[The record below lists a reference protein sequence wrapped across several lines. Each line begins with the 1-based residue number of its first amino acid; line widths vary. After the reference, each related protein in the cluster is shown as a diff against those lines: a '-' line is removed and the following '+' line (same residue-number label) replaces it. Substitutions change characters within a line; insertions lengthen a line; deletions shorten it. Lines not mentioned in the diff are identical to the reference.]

1 MYKSNT
7 LLSAA
12 IALALITPGVSY
24 ATNGMFMMGFG
35 AKSRG
40 MGGIAV
46 AMPQD
51 SIAGAVN
58 PATIFAAGSRVD
70 IGMDVFRPIAKASL
84 GKGTTASPRYTEKS
98 RINEMG
104 IENIFFMPNAGAIMK
119 MSNMAM
125 GVSMVGAGG
134 GGSRYNFNLYNSQTG
149 GNTTKTLGV
158 SLMIAQVNP
167 TFAMKINKH
176 NVIGGSLIIGM
187 QRFKAY
193 GLGEFVQFTK
203 SVTTNNLT
211 NNGSDYAFGFGLR
224 LGWLGTFMHKRLR
237 VGVAGATQTYMTK
250 FRKYSE
256 LFAEG
261 GRINT
266 PGNVTAGLSFKVNDR
281 FTAAFDINYIMYE
294 DVAAVANIG
303 PNTIGNL
310 YPVDKATNALGSPA
324 GLGFGWTNQT
334 VYKLG
339 LSYKYTDKWTVR
351 GGWNYAKSPI
361 NEKHEIIFNI
371 VAPAVVQNHLTLG
384 ATYKYSKATELSF
397 SYVHAFEFKQNG
409 PTYIGSTGEIGMYQD
424 SIGASYAMKF

>member
-1 MYKSNT
+1 MHKSNT

-12 IALALITPGVSY
+12 IALALVVPGVSF
-24 ATNGMFMMGFG
+24 ATNGMFLMGYG
-35 AKSRG
+35 TKSRG
-40 MGGIAV
+40 MGGVAV

-58 PATIFAAGSRVD
+58 PATIFAAGSRIDVGVD
-70 IGMDVFRPIAKASL
+70 IFRPMAKASL
-84 GKGTTASPRYTEKS
+84 GQGTNRYTEKS

-104 IENIFFMPNAGAIMK
+104 IENIFFMPNAGGIMK

-134 GGSRYNFNLYNSQTG
+134 GGSKYNTNLYNTQRTG
-149 GNTTKTLGV
+149 ANNKDALGV
-158 SLMIAQVNP
+158 SLMVAQINP
-167 TFAMKINKH
+167 TFAMKLNRH
-176 NVIGGSLIIGM
+176 NVVGASLIIGM

-193 GLGEFVQFTK
+193 GLAEFAKFTP
-203 SVTTNNLT
+203 SGTSNYLT

-250 FRKYSE
+250 FRKYKE
-256 LFAEG
+256 LFANG
-261 GRINT
+261 GRMNT
-266 PGNVTAGLSFKVNDR
+266 PGNITAGLSFKVTKK

-294 DVAAVANIG
+294 DVAAVANLG
-303 PNTIGNL
+303 PNTGGGL
-310 YPVDKATNALGSPA
+310 FPVSAAANALGRPG

-334 VYKLG
+334 VFKLG
-339 LSYKYTDKWTVR
+339 LAYQYTDKWTVR

-361 NEKHEIIFNI
+361 NEKREIIFNI

-384 ATYKYSKATELSF
+384 ATYQYSKAVELSL

-409 PTYIGSTGEIGMYQD
+409 PTYIGYTGEIGMYQD
-424 SIGASYAMKF
+424 SLGVSYAMKF

>member
-1 MYKSNT
+1 MQKT
-7 LLSAA
+7 KMLLSAA
-12 IALALITPGVSY
+12 VAFALIAPGASY
-24 ATNGMFMMGFG
+24 ATNGMFLMGFG
-35 AKSRG
+35 TKSRG
-40 MGGIAV
+40 MGGVAV

-58 PATIFAAGSRVD
+58 PATIFAAGSRIDV
-70 IGMDVFRPIAKASL
+70 GMDIFRPMATASL
-84 GKGTTASPRYTEKS
+84 GQGTSRHTEKS

-104 IENIFFMPNAGAIMK
+104 IENIFFMPNAGGIMK

-125 GVSMVGAGG
+125 GVSMVGVGG
-134 GGSRYNFNLYNSQTG
+134 GGSKYNFNLYNGQRAG
-149 GNTTKTLGV
+149 ANNKEPLGV
-158 SLMIAQVNP
+158 SLMVAQVNP
-167 TFAMKINKH
+167 TFAMKINRH
-176 NVIGGSLIIGM
+176 NVFGASLIIGM

-193 GLGEFVQFTK
+193 GLSEFSKFTK
-203 SVTTNNLT
+203 SGTTDYLT

-250 FRKYSE
+250 FRKYKE

-266 PGNVTAGLSFKVNDR
+266 PGNVTAGLSFKVTDK

-294 DVAAVANIG
+294 GVASVANLG
-303 PNTIGNL
+303 PNTGGGL
-310 YPVDKATNALGSPA
+310 FPVSSTVNALGQPG
-324 GLGFGWTNQT
+324 GLGFGWSNQT
-334 VYKLG
+334 VFKLG
-339 LSYKYTDKWTVR
+339 LAYQYTDKWTVR

-361 NEKHEIIFNI
+361 NEKREIIFNI

-384 ATYKYSKATELSF
+384 ATYAYSKAVELSA

-424 SIGASYAMKF
+424 SLGISYAMKF

>member
-1 MYKSNT
+1 MQKSIT

-12 IALALITPGVSY
+12 IALALIVPGASY
-24 ATNGMFMMGFG
+24 ATNGMFLMGFG

-40 MGGIAV
+40 MGGVAV

-58 PATIFAAGSRVD
+58 PATIFSAGSRLDVGVD
-70 IGMDVFRPIAKASL
+70 IFRPIATSSL
-84 GKGTTASPRYTEKS
+84 GQDTSRYTEKS

-104 IENIFFMPNAGAIMK
+104 IENIFFMPNAGGIMK

-134 GGSRYNFNLYNSQTG
+134 GGSKYNFNLYNAQTG
-149 GNTTKTLGV
+149 GKTKESLGV
-158 SLMIAQVNP
+158 SLMVAQVNP
-167 TFAMKINKH
+167 TFAMKLNKH

-193 GLGEFVQFTK
+193 GLGELVQFTD

-250 FRKYSE
+250 FKKYSE

-266 PGNVTAGLSFKVNDR
+266 PGNVTAGLSFKVTDR

-294 DVAAVANIG
+294 DVPAVANLG
-303 PNTIGNL
+303 PNTTGNL
-310 YPVDKATNALGSPA
+310 YPVDKATNSLGKPG
-324 GLGFGWTNQT
+324 GLGFGWSNQT

-339 LSYKYTDKWTVR
+339 LAYKYTDKWTVR

-361 NEKHEIIFNI
+361 NEKREIIFNV
-371 VAPAVVQNHLTLG
+371 VAPATVQNHLTLG
-384 ATYKYSKATELSF
+384 ATYTYSKTVELSA

-409 PTYIGSTGEIGMYQD
+409 PTYIGYTGEIGMYQD
-424 SIGASYAMKF
+424 SLGISYAMKF

>member
-1 MYKSNT
+1 MQKTNT

-24 ATNGMFMMGFG
+24 ATNGMFLMGFG
-35 AKSRG
+35 TKSRG
-40 MGGIAV
+40 MGGVAV

-58 PATIFAAGSRVD
+58 PATIFAAGSRLDV
-70 IGMDVFRPIAKASL
+70 GMDIFRPMAKASL
-84 GKGTTASPRYTEKS
+84 GQGTSRHTERS

-104 IENIFFMPNAGAIMK
+104 IENIFFMPNAGYVMK

-134 GGSRYNFNLYNSQTG
+134 GGSKYNFNLYNAQTG
-149 GNTTKTLGV
+149 AKTKEALGV
-158 SLMIAQVNP
+158 SLMVAQVNP
-167 TFAMKINKH
+167 TFAMKLNKH
-176 NVIGGSLIIGM
+176 NVVGGSLIIGM

-193 GLGEFVQFTK
+193 GLGEFVQFTN

-211 NNGSDYAFGFGLR
+211 NNGSDYAFGLGLR

-250 FRKYSE
+250 FKKYSE

-261 GRINT
+261 GRMNT
-266 PGNVTAGLSFKVNDR
+266 PGNVTAGLSFKVNDK

-294 DVAAVANIG
+294 DVAAVANLG
-303 PNTIGNL
+303 PNTKGNL
-310 YPVDKATNALGSPA
+310 YPVNKSTNALGKPG
-324 GLGFGWTNQT
+324 GLGFGWSNQT
-334 VYKLG
+334 VFKLG
-339 LSYKYTDKWTVR
+339 LAYKYTDKWTVR
-351 GGWNYAKSPI
+351 AGWNYAKSPI
-361 NEKHEIIFNI
+361 NEKREIIFNI

-384 ATYKYSKATELSF
+384 ATYEYSKAVELSA

-424 SIGASYAMKF
+424 SLGISYAMKF